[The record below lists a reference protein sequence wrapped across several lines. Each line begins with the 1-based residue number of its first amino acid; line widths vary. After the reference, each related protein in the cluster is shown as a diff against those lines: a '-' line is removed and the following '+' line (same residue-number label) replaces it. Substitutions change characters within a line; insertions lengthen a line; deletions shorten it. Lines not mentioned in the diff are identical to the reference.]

1 MSGFDAYHVSPPI
14 AAALERLG
22 FRADQPRMAEIVPT
36 AARENN
42 LVVVTPPAAIHALTG
57 LGGALSALARRAE
70 PGILLI
76 LAHESALAEW
86 ERVAGRLAAA
96 AGLPIHTARNVA
108 RASRSLATGHPRIL
122 VSTPATTL
130 ALMQRS
136 ALKAES
142 LASILFAF
150 PEQWLE
156 HPALPA
162 IMQDVGEIQR
172 LVYTADFSR
181 ISDFIERYTR
191 RALTVPEPQP
201 VIGANVRTVVTA
213 WSQRQETAE
222 AVVNLLDPAAAVI
235 WTQSPGPDLGP
246 ASIPGVEVVS
256 EPGEFSGLIIAWD
269 LPTPSELARLA
280 QAGSVVLLV
289 PPAALPWA
297 NRVAPSS
304 QALRL
309 PGPADQAGEEAAQH
323 RATIRA
329 ALERRPLE
337 GALLALSPLFDRH
350 DPATVAAALYHL
362 WLEKPQPASAPAT
375 SPVLDAATARLW
387 MSVGKKDGATPHDFM
402 AMLTK
407 DVGLDRSRIG
417 KIEVRELYSL
427 VEVPALDAE
436 SLVGKVTGQS
446 VKRRRITARIDRGA
460 KPRNAPR

>member
-1 MSGFDAYHVSPPI
+1 MAGFEAYHVSPPV

-42 LVVVTPPAAIHALTG
+42 LVVVTPPAAVHALTG
-57 LGGALSALARRAE
+57 LGAALSAVARRAE

-76 LAHESALAEW
+76 LAHESALGEW
-86 ERVAGRLAAA
+86 ERVAGCLTAA
-96 AGLPIHTARNVA
+96 AGFSLHTARSVA
-108 RASRSLATGHPRIL
+108 RAARALGTGQPHVLIA
-122 VSTPATTL
+122 TPATTL

-142 LASILFAF
+142 LNSILFAF

-162 IMQDVGEIQR
+162 IMQDVGDIQR

-181 ISDFIERYTR
+181 INDFLERYTR

-201 VIGANVRTVVTA
+201 VIAASVRTVVTP
-213 WSQRQETAE
+213 WSQRQEAAE
-222 AVVNLLDPAAAVI
+222 SVVNLLDPAAAII
-235 WTQSPGPDLGP
+235 WALTPGPDLGP
-246 ASIPGVEVVS
+246 AAIPGVEIVT
-256 EPGEFSGLIIAWD
+256 EPGEFSGLVIAWD
-269 LPTPSELARLA
+269 LPTPPELARLA
-280 QAGSVVLLV
+280 QSGSLVLLT
-289 PPAALPWA
+289 PPAALPWV

-309 PGPADQAGEEAAQH
+309 PGPADQASEEAAQR

-329 ALERRPLE
+329 ALERGPLD

-350 DPATVAAALYHL
+350 DPASVAAALYHL
-362 WLEKPQPASAPAT
+362 WLEQPQPAPAPAS

-402 AMLTK
+402 AMLTR
-407 DVGLDRSRIG
+407 DVGLDRTRIG
-417 KIEVRELYSL
+417 RIEVRELYSL
-427 VEVPALDAE
+427 VEVPAVEAE

-446 VKRRRITARIDRGA
+446 VKRRRITARIDRGP
-460 KPRNAPR
+460 KPRSAPR